1 MSTVER
7 KPVKQR
13 KSIYSPH
20 PSIAYALAVIANMK
34 SKTGRSLEEWVA
46 FIEKHGPAGEAARRE
61 WLKREHELGS
71 NYVGY
76 LAAASVGKGDDF
88 SDADKYLE
96 VAERYVEDMYAGPKA
111 ALRPMY
117 DKLLEV
123 GRGMAKDIKVCPCQT
138 MVPFFREHVIAQI
151 KPATKTR
158 IDFGLALGKYKG
170 KLPKRLI
177 DTGGAAKKD
186 RITHKIELTALDQ
199 IDGELLQWLKVAYD
213 LDAGG

>member
-1 MSTVER
+1 MSPI
-7 KPVKQR
+7 KQAKSVKRR

-46 FIEKHGPAGEAARRE
+46 FLEKKGPASEAERRE
-61 WLKREHELGS
+61 WLKNEHALGS
-71 NYVGY
+71 NYAGY

-96 VAERYVEDMYAGPKA
+96 MAEKYVADMFAGPRA

-117 DKLLEV
+117 DKLLEI
-123 GRGMAKDIKVCPCQT
+123 GLAKNVKVCPCQT

-151 KPATKTR
+151 RPATRTR

-199 IDGELLQWLKVAYD
+199 IDGELVKWLGVAYE